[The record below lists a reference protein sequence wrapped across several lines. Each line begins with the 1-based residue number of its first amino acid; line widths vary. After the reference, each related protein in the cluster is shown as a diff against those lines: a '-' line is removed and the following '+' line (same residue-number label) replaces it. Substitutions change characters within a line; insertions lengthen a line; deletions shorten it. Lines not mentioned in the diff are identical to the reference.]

1 MLENNLKFLEE
12 TFKQYYFDHFDLIH
26 VPDRSTE
33 REYGY
38 KKFNSGMSRHI
49 SLKTDKD
56 LHLLLMT
63 DLPSD
68 VFCSNG
74 YYSFPDLPMTEK
86 DWKEAD
92 LIFDI
97 DAKDLN
103 LPCRKDHTCIKCI
116 SCGEISLLQDVC
128 PKCKS
133 NKLDRLSLSCQ
144 NCISSVKK
152 EVLNLIKI
160 LTDDLQI
167 DYENIRVAFSGNEGF
182 HLYVAN
188 SSYNQLG
195 SKERGDLID
204 YIMFRSATAEKFG
217 FKKDNPLRSSFP
229 DLDDPGWYGRV
240 AKELFGSKSKRS
252 KSITKITSNGYF
264 AYQQKLEEMG
274 KNSIGVKIDPNVTV
288 DIHRIFRLEG
298 SLNSKSGLAKIACD
312 NIEKFNPYVEA
323 CLIDDKPVEILAKS
337 PIEFKLKNEKF
348 GPYINE
354 KISVPKYAAVYMICK
369 GIANLPESTI

>member
-1 MLENNLKFLEE
+1 MLENDLKFLEE
-12 TFKQYYFDHFDLIH
+12 TFKQYYFDHFDSIH
-26 VPDRSTE
+26 VPDRSQE

-38 KKFNSGMSRHI
+38 KKFNSGMIRHI

-56 LHLLLMT
+56 LHLMLMT
-63 DLPSD
+63 NVPSD
-68 VFCSNG
+68 VFCSNA
-74 YYSFPDLPMTEK
+74 YYSFPNLPMAEK

-103 LPCRKDHTCIKCI
+103 LSCRKDHTCIKCI

-133 NKLDRLSLSCQ
+133 NKLDLLSLPCQ
-144 NCISSVKK
+144 NCISGVKK

-160 LTDDLQI
+160 LTNDLQI
-167 DYENIRVAFSGNEGF
+167 DDENVRISFSGNEGF

-188 SSYNQLG
+188 SFYNQLG

-204 YIMFRSATAEKFG
+204 YIMFRRAMPERFG
-217 FKKDNPLRSSFP
+217 FKKENPSRLSFP
-229 DLDDPGWYGRV
+229 ELDEAGWRGRV

-252 KSITKITSNGYF
+252 KTITKIISDGKL
-264 AYQQKLEEMG
+264 AYQQILEEIG
-274 KNSIGVKIDPNVTV
+274 KNSIGIKIDPNVTV

-298 SLNSKSGLAKIACD
+298 SLNSKSGLAKLACE
-312 NIEKFNPYVEA
+312 NIERFDPYTET
-323 CLIDDKPVEILAKS
+323 CLIDDSSVEVSANF
-337 PIEFKLKNEKF
+337 PIEFRLKNTKF
-348 GPYINE
+348 GPYTNE
-354 KISVPKYAAVYMICK
+354 KVSVPKYAAVYMLCK
-369 GIANLPESTI
+369 GIASLA

>member
-1 MLENNLKFLEE
+1 MLENDLKFLEE
-12 TFKQYYFDHFDLIH
+12 TFKQYYFDHFDSIH
-26 VPDRSTE
+26 VPDRSQE

-38 KKFNSGMSRHI
+38 KKFNSGMIRHI

-56 LHLLLMT
+56 LHLMLMT
-63 DLPSD
+63 NVPSD
-68 VFCSNG
+68 VFCSNA
-74 YYSFPDLPMTEK
+74 YYSFPNLPMAEK

-103 LPCRKDHTCIKCI
+103 LSCRKDHTCIKCI

-133 NKLDRLSLSCQ
+133 NKLDLLSLPCQ
-144 NCISSVKK
+144 NCISGVKK

-160 LTDDLQI
+160 LTNDLQI
-167 DYENIRVAFSGNEGF
+167 DDENVRISFSGNEGF
-182 HLYVAN
+182 HLYVVN
-188 SSYNQLG
+188 SFYNQLG

-204 YIMFRSATAEKFG
+204 YIMFRRAIPERFG
-217 FKKDNPLRSSFP
+217 FKKENPSRLSFP
-229 DLDDPGWYGRV
+229 ELDEAGWRGRV

-252 KSITKITSNGYF
+252 KAITKIISDGKL
-264 AYQQKLEEMG
+264 AYQQILEEMG
-274 KNSIGVKIDPNVTV
+274 KHSIGIKIDPNVTV

-298 SLNSKSGLAKIACD
+298 SLNSKSGLAKLACE

-323 CLIDDKPVEILAKS
+323 CLIDDKPVEVSANS
-337 PIEFKLKNEKF
+337 PIEFRLKNRKF
-348 GPYINE
+348 GPYTNE
-354 KISVPKYAAVYMICK
+354 KVFVPKYVAVYMLCK
-369 GIANLPESTI
+369 GIASLA

>member
-1 MLENNLKFLEE
+1 MLENDLKFLEE
-12 TFKQYYFDHFDLIH
+12 TFKQYYFDHFDSIH
-26 VPDRSTE
+26 VPDRSQE

-38 KKFNSGMSRHI
+38 KKFNSGMIRHI

-56 LHLLLMT
+56 LHLMLMT
-63 DLPSD
+63 NVPSD
-68 VFCSNG
+68 VFCSNA
-74 YYSFPDLPMTEK
+74 YYSFPNLPMAEK

-133 NKLDRLSLSCQ
+133 NKLDLLSLPCQ
-144 NCISSVKK
+144 NCISGVKK

-160 LTDDLQI
+160 LTNDLQI
-167 DYENIRVAFSGNEGF
+167 DDENVRISFSGNEGF

-188 SSYNQLG
+188 SFYNQLG

-204 YIMFRSATAEKFG
+204 YIMFRRAIPERFG
-217 FKKDNPLRSSFP
+217 FKKENPSRLSFP
-229 DLDDPGWYGRV
+229 ELDEAGWRGRV

-252 KSITKITSNGYF
+252 KAITKIISNGYF
-264 AYQQKLEEMG
+264 AYQQILEGMG
-274 KNSIGVKIDPNVTV
+274 KHSIGIKIDPNVTV

-298 SLNSKSGLAKIACD
+298 SLNSKSGLAKLACE

-323 CLIDDKPVEILAKS
+323 CLIDDKPVEVSANS
-337 PIEFKLKNEKF
+337 PIEFRLKNRKF
-348 GPYINE
+348 GPYTNE
-354 KISVPKYAAVYMICK
+354 KVFVPKYVAVYMLCK
-369 GIANLPESTI
+369 GIASLA

>member
-1 MLENNLKFLEE
+1 MLENDLKFLEE
-12 TFKQYYFDHFDLIH
+12 TFKQYYFDHFDSIH
-26 VPDRSTE
+26 VPDRSQE

-38 KKFNSGMSRHI
+38 KKFNSGMIRHI

-56 LHLLLMT
+56 LHLMLMT
-63 DLPSD
+63 NVPSD
-68 VFCSNG
+68 VFCSNA
-74 YYSFPDLPMTEK
+74 YYSFPNLPMAEK

-103 LPCRKDHTCIKCI
+103 LSCRKDHTCIKCI

-133 NKLDRLSLSCQ
+133 NKLDLLSLPCQ
-144 NCISSVKK
+144 NCISGVKK

-160 LTDDLQI
+160 LTNDLQI
-167 DYENIRVAFSGNEGF
+167 DDKNVRTSFSGNEGF

-204 YIMFRSATAEKFG
+204 YIMFRRVMPERFG
-217 FKKDNPLRSSFP
+217 FKKENPLRHTFP
-229 DLDDPGWYGRV
+229 DLDEAGWRGRV

-252 KSITKITSNGYF
+252 KAITKIISDGKL
-264 AYQQKLEEMG
+264 AYQQILEEIG
-274 KNSIGVKIDPNVTV
+274 KNSIGIKIDPNVTV

-298 SLNSKSGLAKIACD
+298 SLNSKSGLAKLACE
-312 NIEKFNPYVEA
+312 NIERFDPYTET
-323 CLIDDKPVEILAKS
+323 CLIDDSSVEVSANF
-337 PIEFKLKNEKF
+337 PIEFRLKNTKF
-348 GPYINE
+348 GPYTNE
-354 KISVPKYAAVYMICK
+354 KVSVPKYAAAYMLCK
-369 GIANLPESTI
+369 GIASLA

>member
-1 MLENNLKFLEE
+1 MLENDLKFLEE
-12 TFKQYYFDHFDLIH
+12 TFKQYYFDHFDSIH
-26 VPDRSTE
+26 VPDRSQE

-38 KKFNSGMSRHI
+38 KKFNSGMIRHI

-56 LHLLLMT
+56 LHLMLMT
-63 DLPSD
+63 NVPSD
-68 VFCSNG
+68 VFCSNA
-74 YYSFPDLPMTEK
+74 YYSFPNLPMAEK

-103 LPCRKDHTCIKCI
+103 LSCRKDHTCIKCI

-133 NKLDRLSLSCQ
+133 NKLDLLSLPCQ
-144 NCISSVKK
+144 NCISGVKK

-160 LTDDLQI
+160 LTNDLQI
-167 DYENIRVAFSGNEGF
+167 DDENVRISFSGNEGF

-188 SSYNQLG
+188 SFYNQLG

-204 YIMFRSATAEKFG
+204 YIMFRRAMPERFG
-217 FKKDNPLRSSFP
+217 FKKENPSRLSFP
-229 DLDDPGWYGRV
+229 ELDEAGWRGRV

-252 KSITKITSNGYF
+252 KAITKIISNGYF
-264 AYQQKLEEMG
+264 AYQQRLEEMG
-274 KNSIGVKIDPNVTV
+274 KHSIGIKIDPNVTV

-298 SLNSKSGLAKIACD
+298 SLNSKSGLAKLACE

-323 CLIDDKPVEILAKS
+323 CLIDDKPVEVSANS
-337 PIEFKLKNEKF
+337 PIEFRLKNRKF
-348 GPYINE
+348 GPYTNE
-354 KISVPKYAAVYMICK
+354 KVSVPKYVAVYMLCK
-369 GIANLPESTI
+369 GIASLA

>member
-1 MLENNLKFLEE
+1 MHENDLKFLEE
-12 TFKQYYFDHFDLIH
+12 TFKQYYFDHFDSIH
-26 VPDRSTE
+26 VPDRSQE

-38 KKFNSGMSRHI
+38 KKFNSGMIRHI

-56 LHLLLMT
+56 LHLMLMT
-63 DLPSD
+63 NVPSD
-68 VFCSNG
+68 VFCSNA
-74 YYSFPDLPMTEK
+74 YYSFPNLPMAEK

-103 LPCRKDHTCIKCI
+103 LSCRKDHTCIKCI

-133 NKLDRLSLSCQ
+133 NKLDLLSLPCQ
-144 NCISSVKK
+144 NCISGVKK

-160 LTDDLQI
+160 LTNDLQI
-167 DYENIRVAFSGNEGF
+167 DDENVRISFSGNEGF

-188 SSYNQLG
+188 SFYNQLG

-204 YIMFRSATAEKFG
+204 YIMFRRAMPERFG
-217 FKKDNPLRSSFP
+217 FKKENPSRLSFP
-229 DLDDPGWYGRV
+229 ELDEAGWRGRV

-252 KSITKITSNGYF
+252 KAITKIISNGYF
-264 AYQQKLEEMG
+264 AYQQILEEMG
-274 KNSIGVKIDPNVTV
+274 KHSIGIKIDPNVTV

-298 SLNSKSGLAKIACD
+298 SLNSKSGLAKLACE

-323 CLIDDKPVEILAKS
+323 CLIDDKPVEVSANS
-337 PIEFKLKNEKF
+337 PIEFRLKNRKF
-348 GPYINE
+348 GPYTNE
-354 KISVPKYAAVYMICK
+354 KVSVPKYVAVYMLCK
-369 GIANLPESTI
+369 GIASLA